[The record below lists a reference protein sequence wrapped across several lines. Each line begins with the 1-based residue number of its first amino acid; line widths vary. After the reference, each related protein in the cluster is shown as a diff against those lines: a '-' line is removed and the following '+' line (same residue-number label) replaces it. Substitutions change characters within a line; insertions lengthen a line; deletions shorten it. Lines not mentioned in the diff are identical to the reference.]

1 MKKFYTLTPIEQLR
15 DFGYWDMKTDYFFP
29 GCYYFKNKNNYVI
42 KGIIAS
48 SRMIS
53 RGKKNVL
60 VLFIGYNKGKYC
72 EVTINYPKNFSG
84 KIIGVQVTSKCTD
97 EIKQCYEAYKYAFF

>member
-1 MKKFYTLTPIEQLR
+1 MKKKTRININTTLNT
-15 DFGYWDMKTDYFFP
+15 Y
-29 GCYYFKNKNNYVI
+29 I
-42 KGIIAS
+42 KVFLSLIF
-48 SRMIS
+48 S